1 LYAGLLACCRV
12 HGPQS
17 HALPTRRD
25 VRIERHD
32 STVYRLHNAQRAYR
46 TLPAQAGA
54 CGPSIRMFRAGA
66 MAHAGG
72 ENGLCRVAQEILI
85 ASGLEIAVETHRDTD
100 DLRRRR
106 WPDTSAFT
114 MQPGHELVPD
124 GARAADARD
133 FTHAGACAVAHPDAH
148 GVILRPADA
157 PIVAHVAAGA
167 GLDRRPEWR
176 GQGAVQPEGARPGL
190 PVGQNI
196 AHDPGGAGRKEP

>member
-1 LYAGLLACCRV
+1 SDYSLCNCLRIARGRVPEKTAPTHLDPSLIEHPAVRTAQLEDMPSWPGVPLAPNQRGAVQKPLYAGLLACCRA
-12 HGPQS
+12 HGPHS

-85 ASGLEIAVETHRDTD
+85 ASGLELAVE
-100 DLRRRR
+100 
-106 WPDTSAFT
+106 
-114 MQPGHELVPD
+114 
-124 GARAADARD
+124 
-133 FTHAGACAVAHPDAH
+133 
-148 GVILRPADA
+148 
-157 PIVAHVAAGA
+157 
-167 GLDRRPEWR
+167 
-176 GQGAVQPEGARPGL
+176 
-190 PVGQNI
+190 
-196 AHDPGGAGRKEP
+196 